1 MASNASMECGICN
14 EIYNETEYCP
24 RMLPCFDCMC
34 SSCIDQLI
42 KTNNQSCPFC
52 RKAFQATSAQDF
64 RPNNALLELVKYI
77 AEVESGKRSHYT
89 KRTKSFA
96 AWKKDFRRDINE
108 GILAECV
115 RSKAQIQGA
124 IERNAKMEER
134 FLQVNGEIRNE
145 VRNDL
150 LDIEEKNEKRVRELQ
165 DKKAHL
171 MTILDTLLKEELK
184 IKEAYDKL
192 EGATNFTSAGPV
204 IDSIEEIERSIKSF
218 SGEIEAVI
226 SKEEVTY
233 NDTKMELDYTKRKV
247 SIIQEILS
255 SDKDEGDDSAIITV
269 NDLRRMSGPLR
280 KIVENGRFIAFQEY
294 RGRRRYALM
303 KMVSRHRLLL
313 FHLREQEHLPDEVL
327 LMKHEDATNFV
338 DEASRRT
345 FLELDV
351 GGACQL
357 MLVIRFINNGS
368 YAKNFLHLCLGDLGP
383 SYVGCKFLEVI
394 DKDNDGERVITGDYE
409 RNDGN
414 GGKAVI
420 PGVDWGG
427 EGKKEIYMGQTLE
440 EGLVGG
446 GSNLEERVSKF
457 IIVMSTD
464 QAMDACYPFGMVE
477 EGLGILR
484 DAILHYPTTPP
495 ITIRN
500 CGLVLP
506 L

>member
-14 EIYNETEYCP
+14 EIYNEQEFCP
-24 RMLPCFDCMC
+24 RMLPCFDCIC

-52 RKAFQATSAQDF
+52 RKAFQATSANDF
-64 RPNNALLELVKYI
+64 RPNNALLDLVKYI

-124 IERNAKMEER
+124 IERNEKMEER
-134 FLQVNGEIRNE
+134 FLQVNGEIKNE
-145 VRNDL
+145 IQRDL
-150 LDIEEKNEKRVRELQ
+150 LEIEEINGKRVKELQ
-165 DKKAHL
+165 DNKAHL
-171 MTILDTLLKEELK
+171 RGILDTLLKEEGK
-184 IKEAYDKL
+184 IKDAYDKL
-192 EGATNFTSAGPV
+192 EGSVNFTSAGPV
-204 IDSIEEIERSIKSF
+204 IDSIEGIEKSIKTF
-218 SGEIEAVI
+218 SGEVEEFI
-226 SKEEVTY
+226 SKEEVMY
-233 NDTKMELDYTKRKV
+233 NDIKMELDYTKRKV

-255 SDKDEGDDSAIITV
+255 TEREEENEAAIITA

-280 KIVENGRFIAFQEY
+280 KLVENGRFLAFQEY
-294 RGRRRYALM
+294 RGRRRYAVM
-303 KMVSRHRLLL
+303 KMASRQRLLL
-313 FHLREQEHLPDEVL
+313 FHLKELEHLPDEVL
-327 LMKHEDATNFV
+327 LVKHEGATIFAG
-338 DEASRRT
+338 ESSKRT

-351 GGACQL
+351 GGAYQL
-357 MLVIRFINNGS
+357 MLIIRFINNGS
-368 YAKNFLHLCLGDLGP
+368 YAQNFFHLCLGDLGP
-383 SYVGCKFLEVI
+383 SYAGCKFLEVI
-394 DKDNDGERVITGDYE
+394 DKDNDGERIITGDYE

-420 PGVDWGG
+420 QGVDWGG
-427 EGKKEIYMGQTLE
+427 EGKKDIYLGQTLE

-457 IIVMSTD
+457 IIVTSTD

-484 DAILHYPTTPP
+484 DAILHYPNTPP

-500 CGLVLP
+500 CGMVLP